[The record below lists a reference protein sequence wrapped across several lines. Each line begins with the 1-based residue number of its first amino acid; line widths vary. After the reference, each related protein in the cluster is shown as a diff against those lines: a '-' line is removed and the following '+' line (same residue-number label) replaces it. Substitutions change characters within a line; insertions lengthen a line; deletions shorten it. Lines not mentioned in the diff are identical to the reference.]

1 MHEDKKIE
9 RFQGLRGILA
19 LMVFLGHAWAFY
31 ESSSYNLLVRTPVR
45 LFFDGQISVICF
57 FALTGFFMK
66 YEEWNVKSY
75 IDRIKKRLIRLLPAY
90 VITTL
95 IAYVIVRLSLLD
107 QCSYLSHW
115 GNGLWRHGYEYNTMD
130 LVRQLLFIPTQYN
143 GWLNP
148 AAWYM
153 QVDVMMMFLMPLLIG
168 VSCRFNSKW
177 LLLLAIPLSFEGH
190 IEHIITVTM
199 GVFAGIIC
207 KDARVKNLLNSPKG
221 KLLLPIAG
229 VLGVLL
235 LDVRNIWLDY
245 IRIVSLYI
253 QIFGAG
259 LLLFYIANS
268 NTKWLQN
275 KYLVWFGNY
284 SYEFYLIHM
293 VVMLGLRGLGINHFS
308 FILLVFVIT
317 LLSSVLLQRL
327 CKNISNAI
335 LTTIA

>member
-1 MHEDKKIE
+1 
-9 RFQGLRGILA
+9 
-19 LMVFLGHAWAFY
+19 
-31 ESSSYNLLVRTPVR
+31 
-45 LFFDGQISVICF
+45 
-57 FALTGFFMK
+57 
-66 YEEWNVKSY
+66 
-75 IDRIKKRLIRLLPAY
+75 
-90 VITTL
+90 
-95 IAYVIVRLSLLD
+95 
-107 QCSYLSHW
+107 
-115 GNGLWRHGYEYNTMD
+115 
-130 LVRQLLFIPTQYN
+130 
-143 GWLNP
+143 
-148 AAWYM
+148 
-153 QVDVMMMFLMPLLIG
+153 MMMFLMPLLIG

-207 KDARVKNLLNSPKG
+207 KDARVKVLLNSPKG

-284 SYEFYLIHM
+284 SYEFYLLHM
-293 VVMLGLRGLGINHFS
+293 VVMLGLRGLGISHIP
-308 FILLVFVIT
+308 FIVLVFGIT
-317 LLSSVLLQRL
+317 LLCSVVLQNLCIKISSSVLKVYNQMYP
-327 CKNISNAI
+327 
-335 LTTIA
+335 